1 MQAPKEGTGTTA
13 IGAPIQLALDLE
25 GGAEGPRTQRIHR
38 LLKEKKK
45 TPFFLLVSVGRS
57 LLQKWARGMGGEGP
71 APSDASPGTSAARS
85 PVAGSLHPWEGDR
98 ATKTVAQREEVPGAL
113 FLGNGKGL
121 LHLDLAA
128 VCDRHILQRLVP
140 PIGLGA
146 FHLPYYILGRKAEC
160 QVCAARGTG
169 PRVQLGGLRPT
180 GGTAYKP

>member
-1 MQAPKEGTGTTA
+1 MLK
-13 IGAPIQLALDLE
+13 
-25 GGAEGPRTQRIHR
+25 GPEPSTYTDY
-38 LLKEKKK
+38 EKKK
-45 TPFFLLVSVGRS
+45 KKHHFFLLVSVGRS
-57 LLQKWARGMGGEGP
+57 LLQNWARGMGGEGP

-98 ATKTVAQREEVPGAL
+98 ATKTVAQREEVPEAL

-128 VCDRHILQRLVP
+128 VRDCHILQRFVP

-160 QVCAARGTG
+160 QVCATRGTG
-169 PRVQLGGLRPT
+169 PSVQLGRLLPT
-180 GGTAYKP
+180 WEEQRTNHEAPKS